1 MLTTVRPD
9 TNEEDT
15 FFSRWFFLQNMR
27 SINPKNMNRLVELDK
42 LKQLS
47 RKQERKEAVSKNSK
61 LCNCAKK
68 VTTQWLQLA
77 RVEDPDI
84 VVIMPSSSKGGI
96 MEKYIKV
103 FFNRNSKSDQN
114 IIGLAH
120 ILANLNI
127 NRTFCKCSGL

>member
-114 IIGLAH
+114 VIGLAH
-120 ILANLNI
+120 ILAN
-127 NRTFCKCSGL
+127 

>member
-61 LCNCAKK
+61 LCNCAKQ

-120 ILANLNI
+120 ILAN
-127 NRTFCKCSGL
+127 

>member
-120 ILANLNI
+120 ILAN
-127 NRTFCKCSGL
+127 